1 MTIDTQRLIALAA
14 LVATCSGC
22 GANIELQ
29 RSESEQGTELATSTF
44 YLDFDDGSKS
54 KPDNIDG
61 YLNLIWTNDATRA
74 KLVAEHLQ
82 ELQSQLEARGFRFVA
97 TVEESTVRANLQIKS
112 VRFDPVLGWIT
123 DDARIVYAS
132 TQDGANLGTVVADEI
147 WFTPTIKM
155 VFDALV
161 EGSLRLWGLMSD
173 E

>member
-1 MTIDTQRLIALAA
+1 MTIAFLRIIALSMLA
-14 LVATCSGC
+14 VTCFGC

-29 RSESEQGTELATSTF
+29 RSDSELATELATSSF
-44 YLDFDDGSKS
+44 YLDFSDGSKS

-61 YLNLIWTNDATRA
+61 YLNLIWTHNATRA

-82 ELQSQLEARGFRFVA
+82 DLQSRLQAQGFRFVT
-97 TVEESTVRANLQIKS
+97 TVEDSTVRANLQIKS

-132 TQDGANLGTVVADEI
+132 TRDGANLGAVVADEI

-161 EGSLRLWGLMSD
+161 EGSLRLWGLKPD

>member
-1 MTIDTQRLIALAA
+1 MIIAIPRVIALSV

-29 RSESEQGTELATSTF
+29 RSDSELGTELATSSF
-44 YLDFDDGSKS
+44 YLDFDDGSQS

-61 YLNLIWTNDATRA
+61 YLNFIWTNDATRA
-74 KLVAEHLQ
+74 RLVAEHLQ
-82 ELQSQLEARGFRFVA
+82 DLQSQLQAQGFRFVT
-97 TVEESTVRANLQIKS
+97 TVKESTVRANLQIKS

-132 TQDGANLGTVVADEI
+132 TRDGADLGTVVADEI

-161 EGSLRLWGLMSD
+161 EGSLRLWGLKPD